1 MATVSHRNGVPK
13 LAGLDVAYASRL
25 AQPRPNRTLPR
36 VSVFVMERSGTP
48 RLGRHSEER
57 ELQKKVMK
65 SSLKGT
71 TRLKP
76 KPRGLGL
83 RTTCRTGLTQPGT
96 QEAPSPGSATP
107 AQTHRCEQ
115 ARPRVVT
122 LRREHDAVG
131 SVHRDARVRA
141 GHGVARGGNT
151 TLGAEEPRGGT
162 AGLFGSPVFC
172 KTDADNDFTCPKQK
186 GLGGICSQE
195 QGSHPGGEQRHSEPL
210 RSSGSFLARVWSGDP
225 GDWSS

>member
-13 LAGLDVAYASRL
+13 LAGLDVAYAIRL

-131 SVHRDARVRA
+131 SVHQDARVRA

-151 TLGAEEPRGGT
+151 TLGAEEPRGG
-162 AGLFGSPVFC
+162 
-172 KTDADNDFTCPKQK
+172 K
-186 GLGGICSQE
+186 
-195 QGSHPGGEQRHSEPL
+195 RPL
-210 RSSGSFLARVWSGDP
+210 RGCSVPLCFAKQTQTMTSPAPNRKDWEGSAAKSKAAIQVGSKDTLSR
-225 GDWSS
+225 